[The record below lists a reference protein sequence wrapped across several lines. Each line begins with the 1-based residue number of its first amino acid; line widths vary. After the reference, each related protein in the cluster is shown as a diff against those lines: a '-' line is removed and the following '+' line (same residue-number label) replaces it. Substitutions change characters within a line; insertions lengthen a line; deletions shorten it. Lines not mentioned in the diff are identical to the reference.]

1 MPNYYDMSGEPAAAS
16 AQPTTGADNGPTAE
30 ETIGATTTTTGTTQ
44 EQEDVQRLHK
54 YKLPPPFFTGD
65 YSQYEEW
72 LFKLQAYLGLIDRD
86 FDMVLQLAHAATR
99 QIEDADI
106 RAHIRD
112 PTQAAKAVDL
122 SRDLHYILINICQGA
137 AATVV
142 RQNRYNANGCETL
155 RLLHNRFSL
164 PVGTRSVGYLTKL
177 LEPTFN
183 EAQFEEQFLQWEY
196 DINRYEKDNG
206 IVLSDGVKIAI
217 LLNKTKGALQQHLQ
231 LRAGQITNYNEIRVV
246 ILDYNKT
253 ISAFSRASSAVG
265 ANYNGGTAPMDV
277 DNIWRKGRNYKGK
290 GKYAGKGHYKGNKG
304 KGKYRSK
311 GHYKGFDKGSK
322 GNYNKGGYNKSK
334 GKGYSGSKGYGSSKG
349 YKGQGN
355 NSKSKGKGNYNHTTC
370 HRCGKPGHWAQ
381 DCRVPVWHIHP
392 IENEQADHDNNEEL
406 PQDVNDTW
414 DCEGEEGQHEVNY
427 MEENRNDYD
436 YDNSWDWNDNS
447 YEGTANYIGGINES
461 HLTIGHIR
469 QANSR
474 LHKHKSKSLLG
485 KRPTH
490 TTSWN
495 DHSKSFQQFLQED
508 NSQLHFDIAAA
519 RQPQRNKKIEDTN
532 YIMYSNFKSYH
543 HLLIDSG
550 APTHVCPKGYAP
562 DLPLRPCGESVSQL
576 YTVTNKKI
584 PVYGIKYVPY
594 KQGNFRIMIPYYV
607 CDVKYPILSAS
618 RLLDRGYGLDF
629 TPRHCTITHGQ
640 QQAHLIRHSG
650 LFYLRAEKI
659 DIPTGKQYNNKNKSH
674 HSPTQTK
681 DYDRSLVETL
691 TTGNLMVT
699 TPPEYTNDHAKHYS
713 HHTTAAAQYL
723 KEN

>member
-30 ETIGATTTTTGTTQ
+30 ETLGATTTGTTQ

-86 FDMVLQLAHAATR
+86 FDMVLQLAQAATR

-206 IVLSDGVKIAI
+206 AALPDGVKIAT

-246 ILDYNKT
+246 ILDYYKT

-265 ANYNGGTAPMDV
+265 TNYNGGTALMDV

-290 GKYAGKGHYKGNKG
+290 GKYGGKGHYKGNK
-304 KGKYRSK
+304 
-311 GHYKGFDKGSK
+311 
-322 GNYNKGGYNKSK
+322 
-334 GKGYSGSKGYGSSKG
+334 
-349 YKGQGN
+349 
-355 NSKSKGKGNYNHTTC
+355 
-370 HRCGKPGHWAQ
+370 
-381 DCRVPVWHIHP
+381 
-392 IENEQADHDNNEEL
+392 
-406 PQDVNDTW
+406 
-414 DCEGEEGQHEVNY
+414 
-427 MEENRNDYD
+427 
-436 YDNSWDWNDNS
+436 
-447 YEGTANYIGGINES
+447 
-461 HLTIGHIR
+461 
-469 QANSR
+469 
-474 LHKHKSKSLLG
+474 
-485 KRPTH
+485 
-490 TTSWN
+490 
-495 DHSKSFQQFLQED
+495 
-508 NSQLHFDIAAA
+508 
-519 RQPQRNKKIEDTN
+519 
-532 YIMYSNFKSYH
+532 
-543 HLLIDSG
+543 
-550 APTHVCPKGYAP
+550 
-562 DLPLRPCGESVSQL
+562 
-576 YTVTNKKI
+576 
-584 PVYGIKYVPY
+584 
-594 KQGNFRIMIPYYV
+594 
-607 CDVKYPILSAS
+607 
-618 RLLDRGYGLDF
+618 
-629 TPRHCTITHGQ
+629 
-640 QQAHLIRHSG
+640 
-650 LFYLRAEKI
+650 
-659 DIPTGKQYNNKNKSH
+659 
-674 HSPTQTK
+674 
-681 DYDRSLVETL
+681 
-691 TTGNLMVT
+691 
-699 TPPEYTNDHAKHYS
+699 
-713 HHTTAAAQYL
+713 
-723 KEN
+723 